1 MVAHTGQLVSSV
13 EDVLA
18 ALTSHDRPA
27 FNASM
32 ETLYGTYTRINTVM
46 DTMWTHSLPADY
58 LKFRSFIFGTAG
70 ASANKMFPAGVV
82 YEGVSDEAQ
91 AFRGESGANDSIVP
105 MGDNL
110 LEIVG
115 RMPENELTSTLREFR
130 NYRPGAQRSY
140 LEGLEVR
147 ARELGVR
154 RFAEGDAESLGE
166 SCCPPLYLGRS
177 DGAYSVVHPSRRP
190 DPRVPRA
197 SLAVRPNPLGPR
209 TIEQLTDERHSF
221 TKSYIIARSSYQI
234 ATGGSPILDYLPQNL
249 KVVLEVLEE
258 SCALL
263 PRSAPLPARL
273 HEKVEACR
281 ERANTQRRMLEKD
294 VGLLKAQAAERAIK
308 ESLANKREKVGGAVG
323 CDGVG

>member
-1 MVAHTGQLVSSV
+1 MCSSILAVELISRSLVHVSMVAHTGQLVSSV

-166 SCCPPLYLGRS
+166 SCCPLSTSNDLMEPTAWYILLVDQIR
-177 DGAYSVVHPSRRP
+177 DFR
-190 DPRVPRA
+190 
-197 SLAVRPNPLGPR
+197 
-209 TIEQLTDERHSF
+209 ERHWRYVLTS
-221 TKSYIIARSSYQI
+221 SGLERSS
-234 ATGGSPILDYLPQNL
+234 N
-249 KVVLEVLEE
+249 
-258 SCALL
+258 
-263 PRSAPLPARL
+263 
-273 HEKVEACR
+273 
-281 ERANTQRRMLEKD
+281 
-294 VGLLKAQAAERAIK
+294 
-308 ESLANKREKVGGAVG
+308 
-323 CDGVG
+323 